1 MTLSLAGTRR
11 DTGVSIAQVN
21 LKLIWDVLSKIKFSG
36 HGRAYV
42 LEAVGRLIA
51 HPDISLVLRNT
62 DMSQLPQVRS
72 ARARVAGNDDEQI
85 EEADDVAGHKVLTA
99 SAPVLRSVGS
109 FSSKLR
115 SRRRMPRSMP
125 RCSALGSSF
134 SARSR

>member
-1 MTLSLAGTRR
+1 GPVYFRRESEPYMTLSLAGTRR

-42 LEAVGRLIA
+42 LDAVGRLIA

-72 ARARVAGNDDEQI
+72 ARAAAAGNAAEPVQEATDI
-85 EEADDVAGHKVLTA
+85 EGHKVLTA
-99 SAPVLRSVGS
+99 SAPVA
-109 FSSKLR
+109 
-115 SRRRMPRSMP
+115 P
-125 RCSALGSSF
+125 LGWHGVVE
-134 SARSR
+134 R